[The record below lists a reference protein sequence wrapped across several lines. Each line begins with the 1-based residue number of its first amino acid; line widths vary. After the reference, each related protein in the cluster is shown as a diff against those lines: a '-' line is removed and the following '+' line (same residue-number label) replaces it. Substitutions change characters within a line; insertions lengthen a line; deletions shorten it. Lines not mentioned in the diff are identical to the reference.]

1 MLKFMKNVLVL
12 SGSVALLIL
21 IAYLPKMAAAMQ
33 DKEILTQP
41 QYESMQSVQLE
52 IRENLSALGKLALV
66 RNMSSGNNIEIS
78 KEEALMSVEEVN
90 AAVDKALA
98 PYISAGLIQPFE
110 ESYREWRPLWMWD
123 DENLEI
129 NGIVWEGYI
138 VGEQDGYHV
147 VNVLIDDETGNLLF
161 IQYNSNYALEYSM
174 QEEFLSKF
182 CEIYFGSL
190 EITDFAN
197 FETRDLVGQY
207 IGDDAHGIRYRFG
220 DLEYGEINIDF
231 YIYLNGFY
239 VEFPKL

>member
-66 RNMSSGNNIEIS
+66 RNMSSGNNIEVS
-78 KEEALMSVEEVN
+78 TEEALMSIEEVN
-90 AAVDKALA
+90 VAADKALA

-110 ESYREWRPLWMWD
+110 ESYREWRLLWMWD

-138 VGEQDGYHV
+138 VGKQDE
-147 VNVLIDDETGNLLF
+147 VNVLIDDETGNILF
-161 IQYNSNYALEYSM
+161 IQGHSNFIVEYSM
-174 QEEFLSKF
+174 QEELLSRF

-190 EITDFAN
+190 RITDFAN
-197 FETRDLVGQY
+197 FETQDLVGLY
-207 IGDDAHGIRYRFG
+207 IGDAAHGIRYRFG
-220 DLEYGEINIDF
+220 DLEYGESNIDF
-231 YIYLNGFY
+231 YIYPHGFY
-239 VEFPKL
+239 VAFPKL